1 MPRKPRSSQGGYV
14 YHVLNRGNARK
25 TVFFKDGDYI
35 AFIKLLKEAN
45 EQTPMRLLAYCLMP
59 NHFHLVLWPHR
70 DGDLSSYMA
79 WLMTAHVRRYHQHYH
94 SSGHIWQ
101 GRFRDLPI
109 QEDDH
114 LLIVLRYV
122 ERNALRANLV
132 ERAQDW
138 RWSSLGPVWEGAP
151 LLAPGPVRRPTD
163 WLTFVN
169 EPQTDKEV
177 ERLRECTRRR
187 RPFGALPWQKQ
198 TAARLGLE
206 ASLRPR
212 GRPRKDPIP
221 QPSLF
226 DENESPL

>member
-1 MPRKPRSSQGGYV
+1 MPRQPRSSQGGYCC
-14 YHVLNRGNARK
+14 HVLNRGNARK

-35 AFIKLLKEAN
+35 AFIKLLQEAN
-45 EQTPMRLLAYCLMP
+45 EQTPMRLLAWCLMP
-59 NHFHLVLWPHR
+59 NHFHPVLRPHH
-70 DGDLSSYMA
+70 DGDLSNDMA

-101 GRFRDLPI
+101 GRFRDFPI

-114 LLIVLRYV
+114 LLTVLRYV

-132 ERAQDW
+132 KRAEDW
-138 RWSSLGPVWEGAP
+138 RWSSVGPPGDGWP
-151 LLAPGPVRRPTD
+151 TLAAAPVRRPLD
-163 WLTFVN
+163 WLAYVN

-187 RPFGALPWQKQ
+187 RPFGAAPWQAE
-198 TAARLGLE
+198 TAVRLGLE

-212 GRPRKDPIP
+212 GRPPKDPP
-221 QPSLF
+221 KQASLF
-226 DENESPL
+226 DEAE